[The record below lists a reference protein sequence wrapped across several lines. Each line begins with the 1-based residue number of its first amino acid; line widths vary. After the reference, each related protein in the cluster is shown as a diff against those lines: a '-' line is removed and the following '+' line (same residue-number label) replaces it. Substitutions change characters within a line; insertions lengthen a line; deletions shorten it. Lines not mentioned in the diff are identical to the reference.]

1 MEENREFLARRRAE
15 EEAAAVCAL
24 SEEERVLRRELAQ
37 YYAGR
42 LAQFTSI
49 ETNPPITIVWT
60 DADMADTYPPRSYYF
75 HVRNGHGFVRD
86 EEGQMVSPDKSV
98 RQIAI
103 DGARSVM
110 AADILDGFLDLSGQ
124 IEVADDENA
133 TILTLRFGDAIIM
146 K

>member
-24 SEEERVLRRELAQ
+24 SEEKRILHRELAQ
-37 YYAGR
+37 YYAAR
-42 LAQFTSI
+42 LAQFTAGKGGPSH
-49 ETNPPITIVWT
+49 NNVWT

-103 DGARSVM
+103 AGARSVM
-110 AADILDGFLDLSGQ
+110 AADILEGFLDLSGQ
-124 IEVADDENA
+124 IEVADDANA
-133 TILTLRFGDAIIM
+133 TVLTLRFGDAIVM

>member
-1 MEENREFLARRRAE
+1 
-15 EEAAAVCAL
+15 
-24 SEEERVLRRELAQ
+24 
-37 YYAGR
+37 
-42 LAQFTSI
+42 
-49 ETNPPITIVWT
+49 
-60 DADMADTYPPRSYYF
+60 MADTYPPRSYYF
-75 HVRNGHGFVRD
+75 HVRNGQGFVRD

-124 IEVADDENA
+124 IEVANDENA
-133 TILTLRFGDAIIM
+133 TILTLRFGDAIVM